1 MRHIFIFLL
10 FLCICISNGYAQN
23 LSYDFGYRNLEKT
36 TGEFS
41 LSFGQLNFS
50 KEWKDRVYYQ
60 LELLERNEKYG
71 IAVSLGWANVDSE
84 TFIKDLIN
92 YRESIDFVPIELNG
106 KRFFNFNTFELG
118 VGVGVSMNYLSYN
131 LDNIDLKKNMES
143 KNRILFGMQGMIEFK
158 MLFPTSYGKNAFAGI
173 EGKYQWVDRADT
185 FFGNKDLSNY
195 RMILKLGG
203 IF

>member
-1 MRHIFIFLL
+1 MKNVFILL
-10 FLCICISNGYAQN
+10 LFVFLCISNIHAQS
-23 LSYDFGYRNLEKT
+23 LSYDFGYRNIEKT

-50 KEWKDRVYYQ
+50 KEWKDSVYLQ
-60 LELLERNEKYG
+60 LELMERNEKYG

-84 TFIKDLIN
+84 TFTKDLIN

-106 KRFFNFNTFELG
+106 KKFFNFNTFELG
-118 VGVGVSMNYLSYN
+118 VGAGVSMNYLSYN
-131 LDNIDLKKNMES
+131 LDNIDLNKNMES
-143 KNRILFGMQGMIEFK
+143 KNRMLFGAQGMIEFK

-173 EGKYQWVDRADT
+173 EGKYQWVDRTDT
-185 FFGNKDLSNY
+185 FFGNKDLSNF
-195 RMILKLGG
+195 RIILKLGG